1 MGPDMRAAARS
12 LPRPAVRPALG
23 HRCACALAA
32 AVLGGA
38 ACGDGALPPDAD
50 SVRVAGADAER
61 GRQLL
66 ERYQC
71 GACHRIPGV
80 AAADGRVG
88 PPLERWGRRSYIAGQ
103 FPNGPAPLQ
112 QWLRDPPG
120 MLPGTPMPR
129 HGASEAD
136 ARDMA
141 AYLLSQR

>member
-1 MGPDMRAAARS
+1 MRTDARS
-12 LPRPAVRPALG
+12 PPRPAPRPAPR

-32 AVLGGA
+32 ALHGAA
-38 ACGDGALPPDAD
+38 ACGDGAVPPDTEF
-50 SVRVAGADAER
+50 VRVAGADAER
-61 GRQLL
+61 GRRLL

-103 FPNGPAPLQ
+103 LPNAPAPLQ
-112 QWLRDPPG
+112 QWLLAPPG